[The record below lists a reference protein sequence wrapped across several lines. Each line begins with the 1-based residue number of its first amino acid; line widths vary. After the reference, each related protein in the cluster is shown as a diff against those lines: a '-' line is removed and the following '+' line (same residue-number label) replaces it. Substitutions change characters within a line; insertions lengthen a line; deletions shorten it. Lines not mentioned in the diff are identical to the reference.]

1 MELTTLKYF
10 VTVAK
15 ELHFRRAAARL
26 NITQAPLSAAIK
38 KLEDE
43 LEVQLFERTSRTVK
57 LTPAGTLFLTEAE
70 AILQRTAAALNRMAD
85 LRSGNGVQ
93 LSIGYNETALNTFL
107 PELLALLRKK
117 FSRIQFALRELETAE
132 QLKLLRD
139 GTLDIGFMRPFGF
152 DLAGLDSRLIR
163 QESYV
168 LVMPENHPLAR
179 CETIAATD
187 LAGENIILF
196 ARDVNPMIY
205 DRITLILSAP
215 HLPPP
220 HFRQDARNKSSMLAL
235 AAAGFGAA
243 LLPES
248 SSKDLHS
255 DLVSRP
261 LSIPLPPVEIMAV
274 WNPER
279 TSLMLEKVLGFLPH
293 PH

>member
-261 LSIPLPPVEIMAV
+261 LSIPLPSVEIMAV

-279 TSLMLEKVLGFLPH
+279 TSLMLEKVLDFLPH
-293 PH
+293 PN

>member
-279 TSLMLEKVLGFLPH
+279 TSLMLEKVLDFLPH